1 MNVGGR
7 GLAAMQRRHL
17 TTWLLLLAP
26 LALTLFA
33 FVSPMV
39 EVFRWSLFDGTGLTT
54 EHLEVALTDEL
65 YLIVLK
71 QTLVLSA
78 QVAVLC
84 VVLGYPVAYYLAT
97 LAGGLQR
104 FCILIITFPLWVSV
118 LVRTYSWIV
127 VLGREGLVN
136 TMLASAGVVDEPLK
150 LIFTRGAVLVAS
162 VQVLLPLAVL
172 IMFGA
177 MRQINRTL
185 IQAARI
191 MGAPPSAAFWRI
203 FLPLSMNGVIS
214 AAILIFVLSL
224 GFYVTPALV
233 GGPRDVM
240 ISNVIAAQI
249 NQTLEWGLGAALGI
263 VLLVCGLGISGL
275 LYVTLGRFASRA
287 NDGGVRS

>member
-1 MNVGGR
+1 
-7 GLAAMQRRHL
+7 MQRRHL

-118 LVRTYSWIV
+118 LVRTYFWIV

>member
-1 MNVGGR
+1 MMRQHR
-7 GLAAMQRRHL
+7 GTL
-17 TTWLLLLAP
+17 LLLLAP

-39 EVFRWSLFDGTGLTT
+39 EVLRWSLFDAKGLTS
-54 EHLEVALTDEL
+54 EHIEVALTDEL
-65 YLIVLK
+65 YLTVLK

-78 QVAVLC
+78 QVAVLS
-84 VVLGYPVAYYLAT
+84 VVLGYPVAYYLAA

-136 TMLASAGVVDEPLK
+136 AMLSALGVVDEPLK
-150 LIFTRGAVLVAS
+150 LVFTRGAVLIAS

-172 IMFGA
+172 IMFSG

-191 MGAPPSAAFWRI
+191 MGAPPSTAFRRI

-214 AAILIFVLSL
+214 ATILIFVLSL

-233 GGPRDVM
+233 GGPRDIM

-263 VLLVCGLGISGL
+263 VLLACGLAISGIIYL
-275 LYVTLGRFASRA
+275 TLGRFAGQA
-287 NDGGVRS
+287 NEGGTRS